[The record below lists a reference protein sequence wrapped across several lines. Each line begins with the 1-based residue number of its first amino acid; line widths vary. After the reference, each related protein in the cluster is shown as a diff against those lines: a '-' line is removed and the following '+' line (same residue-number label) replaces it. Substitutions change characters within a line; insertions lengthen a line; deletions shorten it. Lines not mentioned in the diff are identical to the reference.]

1 MRQFLIIAAF
11 VGVAFVG
18 TWLQAQQ
25 AAEAPVVPPREG
37 KRETVQL
44 FNGRDLTGWKGHEK
58 YWSVQDG
65 EIVGKNSDPVK
76 VSTYLLS
83 ERKFSDFR
91 LVFDFKLAQSEVHSG
106 IALWGRLAPEQGDPY
121 TYAGHLVMFPSNYGF
136 FDLYGRRGI
145 LNNAAIAKPV
155 GKQHDWNHME
165 ILAQGNRI
173 RFVLNGKLI
182 SDWREPLPET
192 IREAPIGLQLHSNK
206 ATQEVRFKNL
216 KLETFP
222 EDKLVTLAANQSPAN
237 KESGMYRLYIGT
249 YTGPKSKGI
258 YQLELDGATGKLGPV
273 TLAAE
278 TPNPSFVAIHPS
290 RRYLYAVNELAKYE
304 GESAGSIS
312 AFAIESGDGRL
323 KLLNAR
329 GSRGAAPCHL
339 VVDAAGKNVLFA
351 NYTGGSIGVL
361 PIQNDGRLA
370 EMSSFVQHRGKGA
383 TPRQSTPHAHSI
395 NLDAANRFALVAD
408 LGLDQ
413 VLVYRYDGT
422 AGKLAP
428 NDPPFAKVAPGA
440 GPRHLAFHPSGKFAY
455 VINEISCTVTAFSY
469 DAAKGELSELQ
480 SISTLPES
488 SGAKNSTAEVVVHP
502 SGKFL
507 YGSNRGHDSIAVF
520 AIDPST
526 GKLTAAGHQGEG
538 IQTPRNFVIEPGG
551 RFLLV
556 ANQAGDNLLVFR
568 IDPNTGALTPTGNRA
583 EVGSPV
589 CIRML
594 PLP

>member
-1 MRQFLIIAAF
+1 MRHIRHIAAF
-11 VGVAFVG
+11 LSVVLVNA
-18 TWLQAQQ
+18 WLQAQQ
-25 AAEAPVVPPREG
+25 AEAPVVPPRAG
-37 KRETVQL
+37 QRETIEL
-44 FNGRDLTGWKGHEK
+44 FNGRDLKGWQGHEK

-83 ERKFSDFR
+83 ERNFSDFR

-106 IALWGRLAPEQGDPY
+106 IALWGRLAPEQGDPF

-136 FDLYGRRGI
+136 YDLYGRRSI

-192 IREAPIGLQLHSNK
+192 IRKAPIGLQLHSNK
-206 ATQEVRFKNL
+206 APQEVRFKNL

-222 EDKLVTLAANQSPAN
+222 EDKLVTLAANQPATN
-237 KESGMYRLYIGT
+237 KEDAMYRLYIGT

-258 YQLELDGATGKLGPV
+258 YQLELDAATGKLGPV
-273 TLAAE
+273 TLAVE

-290 RRYLYAVNELAKYE
+290 HRFLYAVNELAKYE
-304 GESAGSIS
+304 GESAGSVS
-312 AFAIESGDGRL
+312 AFTIESGDGRL
-323 KLLNAR
+323 KLLNTR
-329 GSRGAAPCHL
+329 GSQGAAPCH
-339 VVDAAGKNVLFA
+339 VAVDAAGKNVLFA
-351 NYTGGSIGVL
+351 NYTGGSIGAF
-361 PIQNDGRLA
+361 PIESDGQLA
-370 EMSSFVQHRGKGA
+370 EISSFVQHHGKSV
-383 TPRQSTPHAHSI
+383 TPQQSGPHAHSI

-413 VLVYRYDGT
+413 VLVYRFDSA
-422 AGKLAP
+422 AGQLAP
-428 NDPPFAKVAPGA
+428 NNPPFAKLAPGA

-455 VINEISCTVTAFSY
+455 VINEISSTVTAYGY
-469 DAAKGELSELQ
+469 DAAKGQLSELQ
-480 SISTLPES
+480 TISTLPAGS
-488 SGAKNSTAEVVVHP
+488 TAKNSTAEVVVHT

-526 GKLTAAGHQGEG
+526 GKLTAAGHQSEG

-556 ANQAGDNLLVFR
+556 ANQAGDSLLAFR
-568 IDPNTGALTPTGNRA
+568 IDPQSGGLTPTGSRA

-589 CIRML
+589 CIRLL